1 MEYHIDANNQILGR
15 LASKISHILQG
26 KDQPN
31 YNPRLAGENKVFVKN
46 VSKMKVTGRKA
57 KEKIYYRYTGY
68 VGHMKTRT
76 YEEFFEKDPAGVLKY
91 AVNLMLP
98 KNRLRTKRLKNLI
111 IEK

>member
-1 MEYHIDANNQILGR
+1 MDYHIDADNQILGR
-15 LASKISHILQG
+15 LASRISHLLQG
-26 KDQPN
+26 KDQPK
-31 YNPRLAGENKVFVKN
+31 YNPRLASENKVFVKN
-46 VSKMKVTGRKA
+46 ILKMKISGRKA

-76 YEEFFEKDPAGVLKY
+76 YEEFFKKDPGGALKY

-98 KNRLRTKRLKNLI
+98 KNRLRAKRIKNLI